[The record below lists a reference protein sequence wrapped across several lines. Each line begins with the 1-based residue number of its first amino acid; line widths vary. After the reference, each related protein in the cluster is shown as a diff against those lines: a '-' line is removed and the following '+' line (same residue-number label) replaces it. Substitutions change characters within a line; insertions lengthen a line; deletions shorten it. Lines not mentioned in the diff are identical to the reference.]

1 MGRPYDYINRTF
13 GARIAHRGR
22 LGVSGP
28 LEGIRVIDL
37 TRYVSGPHATQML
50 GDSGAD
56 VVKVEGLTGDG
67 MRQADTKIGAPDSLL
82 FMTIN
87 RAKRSLAI
95 DLRNDEGKAV
105 LREMVREADIMVENF
120 RPGVLETMGFGWET
134 LQEINPR
141 LILVRVSGFGQDGP
155 WAERASYDPVIQALS
170 GFQELTGQPDGP
182 PTVCGTVVTDY
193 LTGLHAMIGAV
204 TALQGRER
212 TGRGQW
218 VDVSMLDAATS
229 LLMSAIPEYLKLG
242 DIRTRRGNKNP
253 VSVPSHCFEC
263 ADGRFVHITA
273 WTDSEFAKLVKVIE
287 RPELA
292 DDPRFADI
300 ASRVSNDKAIE
311 KIISDWMMQ
320 FDATEVERRLMA
332 VNLPTARVATIAEV
346 AENPQLQ
353 FRGHIVDV
361 EHPIQG
367 RTPVAGPAIR
377 YSDSELPGVH
387 KAPLLGE
394 HSAEVLREW
403 LGYDDDRIDA
413 LSGAGVIRVATAGGA

>member
-1 MGRPYDYINRTF
+1 M
-13 GARIAHRGR
+13 
-22 LGVSGP
+22 SGP
-28 LEGIRVIDL
+28 LEGIRVLDL
-37 TRYVSGPHATQML
+37 TRFAAGPHATQMM

-67 MRQADTKIGAPDSLL
+67 MRMADSKVGKPDSMF

-87 RAKRSLAI
+87 RAKRSLSV
-95 DLRNDEGKAV
+95 DLRNEDGKAV
-105 LREMVREADIMVENF
+105 LRDLVARADILVENF
-120 RPGVLETMGFGWET
+120 RPGVMEDMGFGWET

-155 WAERASYDPVIQALS
+155 WAKRASYDPVIQALS
-170 GFQELTGQPDGP
+170 GFQELTGPPDGP

-193 LTGLHAMIGAV
+193 LTGLHAVIGAV

-229 LLMSAIPEYLKLG
+229 LLMTAIPEYLHLG
-242 DIRTRRGNKNP
+242 QVRTRRGNKNP

-273 WTDSEFAKLVKVIE
+273 WTDGEFAKLSKAMGM
-287 RPELA
+287 PELLE
-292 DDPRFADI
+292 DPRFADI
-300 ASRVSNDKAIE
+300 DSRVANEKAIE
-311 KIISDWMMQ
+311 KIIADWMMQ
-320 FDATEVERRLMA
+320 FDAAEVERRLMA
-332 VNLPTARVATIAEV
+332 MSLPAARVATIAEV

-353 FRGHIVDV
+353 HRGHIVEV
-361 EHPIQG
+361 EHASQG
-367 RTPVAGPAIR
+367 RLPVAGPAIR
-377 YSDSELPGVH
+377 YSDSPLPAVH
-387 KAPLLGE
+387 KVPMLGE

-403 LGYDDDRIDA
+403 LDYDTARIDA
-413 LSGAGVIRVATAGGA
+413 LETAGVIRTAAGGR